1 MQDATQA
8 NDEDCTIIGVETQH
22 GPACNIDGEPLF
34 DEALLAATQASRHS
48 HRTGAY
54 TDKEDLMLCD
64 AWLYVGTDPIS
75 VVEQKGGTFWR
86 QIFMYFHEHKK
97 FKPKNFESDRIRSR
111 FQSGG
116 ASFNWSATVFVA
128 HSRM

>member
-1 MQDATQA
+1 MT
-8 NDEDCTIIGVETQH
+8 GVETQH

-64 AWLYVGTDPIS
+64 AWLHIGWCRA
-75 VVEQKGGTFWR
+75 KGRLLLAKG
-86 QIFMYFHEHKK
+86 
-97 FKPKNFESDRIRSR
+97 R
-111 FQSGG
+111 F
-116 ASFNWSATVFVA
+116 VFP
-128 HSRM
+128 